1 MTLTKEQFKELITG
15 MLEDINSPNQFY
27 SFSYDE
33 DEAAAYI
40 GMASNTSI
48 LHMAHFDMF
57 LAIGSIYSNVG
68 MGIEVKGNKPVL
80 VIYID

>member
-15 MLEDINSPNQFY
+15 MIDDINGCHRFY
-27 SFSYDE
+27 SFSYDD
-33 DEAAAYI
+33 DEAVAYI
-40 GMASNTSI
+40 GMASNTRI

-68 MGIEVKGNKPVL
+68 MWIEAKGNKPVL